1 MNNNIEKWRIEI
13 DAIDDELLSLLNK
26 RARLATEIGLVKQRE
41 HTPLRD
47 PDRERGVIARVCEL
61 GEGPLGEDGIKEIF
75 TTIIN
80 VSRRLQSTEN
90 IAKSRSRTVV
100 PKWNRVTIVGCGL
113 IGASFALAL
122 KRSGACQRIAGWD
135 SASPVLQEA
144 LRRGIIDEVDTSVA
158 DGAVSESDLIYL
170 AMPVS
175 SIMEFLRE
183 RGSQVRTGALV
194 TDAGSTKVE
203 ICRVA
208 RQFLPEGVMFV
219 GGHPIAGSQHSG
231 LAYSDAELFRDAAYV
246 LVHDGDGNKQVQGFE
261 EALREIGALVSRMAA
276 DSHDRALAFTSH
288 LPQLLSASLAAT
300 LMNEPQK
307 DSLLAVSGKGLHDM
321 TRLASSS
328 WSMWH
333 DIVETNLGPITAVL
347 DVFARKVDTVRHAAH
362 ALSDGDW
369 DQIREIEEVFTDAN
383 CLARMVDKG
392 SIYME
397 QYGHDTNSETKS

>member
-13 DAIDDELLSLLNK
+13 DAIDDELLSLLNR

-41 HTPLRD
+41 YTPLRD
-47 PDRERGVIARVCEL
+47 PDRERGVMARVCGLAE
-61 GEGPLGEDGIKEIF
+61 EPLGEDGIREIF
-75 TTIIN
+75 KTIID

-90 IAKSRSRTVV
+90 IAKNPSQMVV

-122 KRSGACQRIAGWD
+122 KRSGACRRIAGWD
-135 SASPVLQEA
+135 TASDVLQEA
-144 LRRGIIDEVDTSVA
+144 LHRGIFDEVDTSFA
-158 DGAVSESDLIYL
+158 DGAVSQSDLIYL
-170 AMPVS
+170 AMPVR
-175 SIMEFLRE
+175 SIMEFLRQ

-203 ICRVA
+203 ICRMA

-231 LAYSDAELFRDAAYV
+231 LAYSDAELFRDVAYV
-246 LVHDGDGNKQVQGFE
+246 LVHDGDENNQLQGFE
-261 EALREIGALVSRMAA
+261 ETLRGIGALVSRMKA

-288 LPQLLSASLAAT
+288 LPQLLSSILAAT
-300 LMNEPQK
+300 LENEPQK
-307 DSLLAVSGKGLHDM
+307 DSLLAVSGRGLRDM
-321 TRLASSS
+321 TRLAGSS

-333 DIVETNLGPITAVL
+333 DIVETNLGPITGVL
-347 DVFARKVDTVRHAAH
+347 DVFAQKVDTVRHAAH
-362 ALSDGDW
+362 ALSDGDC
-369 DQIREIEEVFTDAN
+369 DQIKEIEEIFNDAN

-392 SIYME
+392 SI
-397 QYGHDTNSETKS
+397 